1 MNSYSLRIGLRAV
14 EDGTVAV
21 HENHGGGEV
30 EEAGGEDEGVVGQ
43 RVRLAE
49 HEAVRVEVEAGG
61 AEHDEGVEGHGGQ
74 AREQDAQ
81 EHHLGKE
88 VKKRVE

>member
-43 RVRLAE
+43 GVGFAE
-49 HEAVRVEVEAGG
+49 HEPVGVEVEAGRP
-61 AEHDEGVEGHGGQ
+61 EHDEGVEGQRGQ
-74 AREQDAQ
+74 ARYQDAQ
-81 EHHLGKE
+81 EHHLSRKINILI
-88 VKKRVE
+88 